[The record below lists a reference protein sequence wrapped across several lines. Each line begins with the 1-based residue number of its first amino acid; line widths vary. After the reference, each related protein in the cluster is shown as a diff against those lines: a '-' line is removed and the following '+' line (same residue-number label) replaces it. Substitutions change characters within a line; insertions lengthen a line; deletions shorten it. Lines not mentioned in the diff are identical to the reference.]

1 MKQTNKQ
8 AKQRKQTR
16 KERARHTHR
25 AGRPCQSCARAQ
37 MGRGHEPR
45 GRKGDRYLTLVR
57 NLAIQGGIVVLRHD
71 VVVVGTGR
79 HVDGG
84 AQGVERD
91 FVGFYAVN
99 ILVPHSYVI
108 DSERES

>member
-37 MGRGHEPR
+37 MGRGHKPR

-79 HVDGG
+79 HVDGA

-91 FVGFYAVN
+91 FVGSVN
-99 ILVPHSYVI
+99 ILVPHSYAI
-108 DSERES
+108 DTCSVRES

>member
-1 MKQTNKQ
+1 
-8 AKQRKQTR
+8 
-16 KERARHTHR
+16 
-25 AGRPCQSCARAQ
+25 

-79 HVDGG
+79 HVDGA

-91 FVGFYAVN
+91 IRAISVM
-99 ILVPHSYVI
+99 ILVPHSYDI
-108 DSERES
+108 DTCSVRKVREKKNERKDHNAK